1 MKVKDQLRTRRQQ
14 LGISVNELAGRMG
27 VSAQAVRYWESGRS
41 FPGKAKT
48 SALEGALSMRI
59 DWTEGARDA
68 AKRPQVASLI
78 DPDDVELLLQIARL
92 PPPAKALVAS
102 LVRMHLE
109 ATGIDPRAGLERAK
123 ESRVRPFNEPEWA
136 MKIGGQAGD
145 EQDGKP
151 HKKSGTSTTPRQPT
165 RSHQARRKTA

>member
-48 SALEGALSMRI
+48 SALESALSIRI
-59 DWTEGARDA
+59 DWTEGARAA

-109 ATGIDPRAGLERAK
+109 ATGIDPRAGLERAI

-136 MKIGGQAGD
+136 TRVGD
-145 EQDGKP
+145 VVGKQEGKH
-151 HKKSGTSTTPRQPT
+151 HKQNSTSTTPKQPT